1 MTSGSFCRIVDDI
14 RFVLRH
20 PEVTQYVAR
29 ERLDLYKAWLHLL
42 AYIQGMDSQR
52 RQTNIH
58 IEEETESWFVAYL
71 VELQMASIH
80 SLLIEGASKTACKT
94 VMDEKMAHQMT
105 DISCRENPK
114 GEDIDHGHAKIGRIS
129 KDSDVSGK
137 VETSGSCKV
146 NSDRRIHV
154 DVSTSGKVSFQTSS
168 VPSALLWL
176 IAECARILEVWLLLD
191 AYRTTK
197 VDWPTL
203 QKESAHQ
210 RTPAL
215 RRRGGRAHL
224 LCSAK
229 LIFITVMRWDTVT
242 LPIEKAMVVGEIGIP
257 IVLHHSTASMIGATH
272 TSLLIIKAMLLSR
285 MERGFWNLVN
295 GIGFSRFRC

>member
-1 MTSGSFCRIVDDI
+1 MASNSYSRIVDDI

-58 IEEETESWFVAYL
+58 IEEETESWFTAYL
-71 VELQMASIH
+71 VEVQMASIH

-94 VMDEKMAHQMT
+94 AMDEKMAHQMT

-137 VETSGSCKV
+137 VETSGSFKG
-146 NSDRRIHV
+146 NSDRRTRV
-154 DVSTSGKVSFQTSS
+154 DVSTSGKVSFQTSD
-168 VPSALLWL
+168 VPSALLLL
-176 IAECARILEVWLLLD
+176 IAECARILEVWLLLEP
-191 AYRTTK
+191 R
-197 VDWPTL
+197 
-203 QKESAHQ
+203 
-210 RTPAL
+210 
-215 RRRGGRAHL
+215 
-224 LCSAK
+224 
-229 LIFITVMRWDTVT
+229 
-242 LPIEKAMVVGEIGIP
+242 
-257 IVLHHSTASMIGATH
+257 
-272 TSLLIIKAMLLSR
+272 
-285 MERGFWNLVN
+285 
-295 GIGFSRFRC
+295 